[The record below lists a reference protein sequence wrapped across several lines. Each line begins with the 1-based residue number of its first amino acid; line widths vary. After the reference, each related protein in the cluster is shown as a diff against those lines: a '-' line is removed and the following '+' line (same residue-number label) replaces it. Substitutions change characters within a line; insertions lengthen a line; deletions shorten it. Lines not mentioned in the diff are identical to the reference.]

1 MRVQG
6 FLIYRIWYG
15 NCLVYVGRTKQPLQ
29 SRIRGHLFNMR
40 MASTLRNTPRCGL
53 RHRDGCPVSLT
64 SRRL

>member
-1 MRVQG
+1 MSALRE
-6 FLIYRIWYG
+6 F
-15 NCLVYVGRTKQPLQ
+15 CLKYLLRKEEDEMAVVYA
-29 SRIRGHLFNMR
+29 MR